1 MGEHGQGGARDHLL
15 RHRAQRVRRVLSVFH
30 LPRGLTLHNWADTLE
45 SLPGVILVI
54 QTDIIIMIDVFGTS
68 IVLVGLNHGMKN
80 RYYK

>member
-45 SLPGVILVI
+45 SLPGVI
-54 QTDIIIMIDVFGTS
+54 QTDIIIMIDVLGTS
-68 IVLVGLNHGMKN
+68 IVLVGLNYGMKN